1 MLRTLLFASL
11 AACALPQAVQVKDC
25 SSGTSEFTVRHLSFS
40 PDPAI
45 RGQNGTLESV
55 YEVPVA
61 VEAGTSR
68 YSCTL
73 NSLPVYDET
82 FDLCSQT
89 ACPIEPGVHDD
100 FSITEVPDTAGKVSC
115 KIDWRDPAGTQLLC
129 IQMILQ
135 LSAEEANATQHLRYR
150 RRIRWTPPSLDFGIV
165 ISLPENATCA
175 AVADYDPAEENYGA
189 LVPFEEPAST
199 ATSSA

>member
-11 AACALPQAVQVKDC
+11 AAFALPQAVQVKDC
-25 SSGTSEFTVRHLSFS
+25 SSGTSEFTVQHLSFS

-61 VEAGTSR
+61 VNAGTSR
-68 YSCTL
+68 YSCSL

-89 ACPIEPGVHDD
+89 ACPIESGVHDD
-100 FSITEVPDTAGKVSC
+100 FSITEVPNTAGKVSC
-115 KIDWRDPAGTQLLC
+115 KIDWRDTDGTQLLC

-135 LSAEEANATQHLRYR
+135 LTAEERNETQHLRFR
-150 RRIRWTPPSLDFGIV
+150 RQIRWTPPALDFGIV
-165 ISLPENATCA
+165 FAFPDNATCA
-175 AVADYDPAEENYGA
+175 AVADYDPAEETYGA
-189 LVPFEEPAST
+189 LVPFDSSS
-199 ATSSA
+199 SSA